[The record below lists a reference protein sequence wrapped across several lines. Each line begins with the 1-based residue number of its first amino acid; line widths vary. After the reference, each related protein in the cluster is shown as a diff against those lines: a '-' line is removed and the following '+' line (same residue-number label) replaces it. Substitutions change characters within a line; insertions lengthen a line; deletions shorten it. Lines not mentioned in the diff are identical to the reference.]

1 MQLDEIQEGMR
12 VLFIPRHARGN
23 RQHRD
28 CVRGVVTGKT
38 DTWVFVRYDTDRHR
52 NAPAPAYLVRDE
64 YRGPAGVA
72 RHPRPGVRLPEE
84 LGEAPPLPSRQR
96 RRPTEAR

>member
-38 DTWVFVRYDTDRHR
+38 DTWVFVRYDTDRHS
-52 NAPAPAYLVRDE
+52 NATAPAYLVRDE

-72 RHPRPGVRLPEE
+72 LHPRPGVRLPEE

>member
-1 MQLDEIQEGMR
+1 MGVGDQDCGHLHQSSEESLMQLAEIQEGMR

-38 DTWVFVRYDTDRHR
+38 DTLVLVRYETDRHS
-52 NAPAPAYLVRDE
+52 N
-64 YRGPAGVA
+64 
-72 RHPRPGVRLPEE
+72 
-84 LGEAPPLPSRQR
+84 QWC
-96 RRPTEAR
+96 

>member
-1 MQLDEIQEGMR
+1 MQLAEIQEGMR

-38 DTWVFVRYDTDRHR
+38 DTLVLVRYETDRHS
-52 NAPAPAYLVRDE
+52 N
-64 YRGPAGVA
+64 
-72 RHPRPGVRLPEE
+72 
-84 LGEAPPLPSRQR
+84 QWC
-96 RRPTEAR
+96 

>member
-1 MQLDEIQEGMR
+1 MMQLAEIQEGMR

-38 DTWVFVRYDTDRHR
+38 DTLVLVRYETDRHS
-52 NAPAPAYLVRDE
+52 NATAPAYLVRDE
-64 YRGPAGVA
+64 
-72 RHPRPGVRLPEE
+72 
-84 LGEAPPLPSRQR
+84 
-96 RRPTEAR
+96 